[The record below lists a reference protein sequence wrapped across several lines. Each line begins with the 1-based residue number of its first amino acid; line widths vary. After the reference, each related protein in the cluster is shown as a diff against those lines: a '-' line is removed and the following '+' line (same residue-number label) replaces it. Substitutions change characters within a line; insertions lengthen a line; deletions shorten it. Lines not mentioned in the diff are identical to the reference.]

1 MGCSSSDAVGVGP
14 RLSLEEEMERQK
26 RNLDLQ
32 IDENNIKIMGYERE
46 VEDFNNQIKEREN
59 EVKLNAYSLSE
70 AEINSKMKKLMDL
83 QKDRARIQRSLDSL
97 KTLNE
102 TLKNNLENVKK
113 KLEEQ
118 RVVQT
123 LKDGNQLMNKIDD
136 GNYANIMNT
145 NAKNLLKQRVNDDQT
160 QKNLERLN
168 NAYAGNDVPN
178 LDDYKKKLLGTGGTP
193 GF

>member
-46 VEDFNNQIKEREN
+46 IEDFNNQIKEREN
-59 EVKLNAYSLSE
+59 EVKLNGYALSE
-70 AEINSKMKKLMDL
+70 AEINNKIKKLMDL

-145 NAKNLLKQRVNDDQT
+145 NAKNLLRQRVNDDQT

-168 NAYAGNDVPN
+168 DAYAGSDVPN

>member
-1 MGCSSSDAVGVGP
+1 MGCSSSEAVGVGP

-46 VEDFNNQIKEREN
+46 IEDFNNQIKEREN
-59 EVKLNAYSLSE
+59 EVKLNGYALSE

-113 KLEEQ
+113 
-118 RVVQT
+118 
-123 LKDGNQLMNKIDD
+123 N
-136 GNYANIMNT
+136 
-145 NAKNLLKQRVNDDQT
+145 
-160 QKNLERLN
+160 
-168 NAYAGNDVPN
+168 
-178 LDDYKKKLLGTGGTP
+178 
-193 GF
+193 

>member
-1 MGCSSSDAVGVGP
+1 MGCSSSEAVGVGP

-46 VEDFNNQIKEREN
+46 IEDFNNQIKEKEN
-59 EVKLNAYSLSE
+59 EVKLNGYALSE

-123 LKDGNQLMNKIDD
+123 LKDGTQLMNKIDE
-136 GNYANIMNT
+136 GNNANIMNT

-168 NAYAGNDVPN
+168 NAYAGSDVLN
-178 LDDYKKKLLGTGGTP
+178 VDDYKKKLLGMGTT
-193 GF
+193 

>member
-1 MGCSSSDAVGVGP
+1 MGCSSSEAVGVGP

-136 GNYANIMNT
+136 GNYANIMNA
-145 NAKNLLKQRVNDDQT
+145 NAKNLVRQRVNDDQT

>member
-1 MGCSSSDAVGVGP
+1 MGCCSDEAIAVGRP

-26 RNLDLQ
+26 RNLDSQ
-32 IDENNIKIMGYERE
+32 IGENNKKIMGYERE
-46 VEDFNNQIKEREN
+46 IEDFNNQIKEKEN
-59 EVKLNAYSLSE
+59 EVKLNGYALSE
-70 AEINSKMKKLMDL
+70 AEINSKIKKLMDL
-83 QKDRARIQRSLDSL
+83 QKDRARTQRSLDSL

-168 NAYAGNDVPN
+168 NAYAGSDVLN
-178 LDDYKKKLLGTGGTP
+178 VDDYKKKLLGMGTT
-193 GF
+193 